1 MLFSFTSSSP
11 YAQVL
16 DISALR
22 PLFLSPLI
30 GSVDPPQVGMAI
42 LTRSDPIRTDPPR
55 PARVLPAP

>member
-30 GSVDPPQVGMAI
+30 GSADPPQALG
-42 LTRSDPIRTDPPR
+42 LGQPPKG
-55 PARVLPAP
+55 ATSMKKNKNKNKNKN